1 VSGRHQYRVKTRGDR
16 RRDGRANDCLVCS
29 PYYPPHDGWAAWIKG
44 RCVDNAVGLDGR
56 QRRCARQPEV
66 QSKVDVLGGLPAMAA
81 YGGRRRCA
89 GGTSPSRETDW
100 ENGDKR
106 YPNPQESKKCKQ
118 MGLDGGLLSLNVSS
132 IYF

>member
-89 GGTSPSRETDW
+89 GGTCHLARQIGKMATSDTLIPRRVKNVNRWDLMEV
-100 ENGDKR
+100 
-106 YPNPQESKKCKQ
+106 C
-118 MGLDGGLLSLNVSS
+118 SL
-132 IYF
+132 